1 MPIPNIFAK
10 IFSTGAKDVL
20 DSVGSIIDSVVTTKE
35 EKEALKME
43 LQKEIN
49 RSMEA
54 MADKALK
61 EAEIQVADITSAR
74 AREVELAKAGLKD
87 KTPKILSIVAI
98 TGFFSILLF
107 LLIFGFGSLTA
118 DQGMI
123 VGTLL
128 GTLGGLVSM
137 VYAYYFGSSVG
148 SKNKE
153 IELTQI
159 RKKLENDK
167 P

>member
-35 EKEALKME
+35 EKEVLKME